1 MSKISK
7 LKNLFLKYNIEG
19 YLIPKNDSY
28 FNEFINP
35 REDRL
40 KFISNFTGSAGIAV
54 ILKNQNFLFVD
65 GRYIAQ
71 AKKESSK
78 NFKIIDITKS
88 SLTDF
93 LNHSKLRIGFD
104 ASLTKYSWHQ
114 QLKNK
119 KNFIEVPENLIDKIW
134 KKSNTKIQNKA
145 FVLENVYS
153 GEHYQNKLKQ
163 IKKILNIN
171 NNKSFFISASENIC
185 WLLNIRGKDSAYTP
199 VLNSQALLTQK
210 KLYVFCEIQKIPNTI
225 KQAYKKNVTFKEE
238 SFLFKILAKNKKKL
252 ITIDPSASVKTV
264 NYLNEKKLNVRFK
277 PDPISQLKTK
287 KNRIEIQN
295 TKVAHIYDGV
305 AVAKFIIWLKKQKK
319 INKLSEISA
328 QNKLEKFRKDNSSY
342 LFPSF
347 PTISGFGK
355 NAAIIHYHASKQSN
369 LKFRSNG
376 IYLIDSGGQYKEG
389 TTDITRTIAFGKQSP
404 AVKNIYTKVLKGH
417 LAVKNFNLTKKTTGR
432 QIDMAA
438 RKYLNINNLDY
449 AHGTGHGV
457 GYFLNVHESP
467 PSISKYS
474 TDNFVS
480 GQIVSNEPGFYS
492 PGLFGIRI
500 ENLIYVEEIKN
511 RLCFQD
517 LTLVPYEKNL
527 INVKLLNKKEVKSIN
542 RYHALVFE
550 LLKSFMKEEELSI
563 FAEQCSPL

>member
-7 LKNLFLKYNIEG
+7 LKNLFSKYNIEG

-54 ILKNQNFLFVD
+54 ILKNQNLLFVD

-114 QLKNK
+114 QLKNR

-163 IKKILNIN
+163 VKKILNIN

-210 KLYVFCEIQKIPNTI
+210 KLYVFCEMQKIPNTI

-438 RKYLNINNLDY
+438 RKYLNITNLDY

-474 TDNFVS
+474 RDNFVS
-480 GQIVSNEPGFYS
+480 GQIISNEPGFYS
-492 PGLFGIRI
+492 PGLFGMRI

-527 INVKLLNKKEVKSIN
+527 INVKLLNRKEVKSIN
-542 RYHALVFE
+542 RYHAIVFE

>member
-7 LKNLFLKYNIEG
+7 LKNLFSKYNIEG

-54 ILKNQNFLFVD
+54 ILKNQNLLFVD

-163 IKKILNIN
+163 VKKILNIN

-199 VLNSQALLTQK
+199 VLKSQALLTQK
-210 KLYVFCEIQKIPNTI
+210 RLYVFCEMQKISNTI
-225 KQAYKKNVTFKEE
+225 KQAYKKNVVFKEE

-355 NAAIIHYHASKQSN
+355 NAAIIHYRASKQSN

-438 RKYLNINNLDY
+438 RKYLNITNLDY

-474 TDNFVS
+474 RDNFVS
-480 GQIVSNEPGFYS
+480 GQIISNEPGFYS
-492 PGLFGIRI
+492 PGLFGMRI
-500 ENLIYVEEIKN
+500 ENLIYVEENKN
-511 RLCFQD
+511 KLCFQD
-517 LTLVPYEKNL
+517 LTLAPYEKNL
-527 INVKLLNKKEVKSIN
+527 INVKLLNRKEVKSIN
-542 RYHALVFE
+542 RYHEIVFE

>member
-7 LKNLFLKYNIEG
+7 LKNLFSKYNIEG

-54 ILKNQNFLFVD
+54 ILKNQNLLFVD

-114 QLKNK
+114 QLKNR

-163 IKKILNIN
+163 VKKILNIN

-210 KLYVFCEIQKIPNTI
+210 RLYVFCEMQKISNTI
-225 KQAYKKNVTFKEE
+225 KQAYKKNVVFKEE

-355 NAAIIHYHASKQSN
+355 NAAIIHYRASKQSN

-438 RKYLNINNLDY
+438 RKYLNITNLDY

-480 GQIVSNEPGFYS
+480 GQIISNEPGFYS
-492 PGLFGIRI
+492 PGLFGMRI

-527 INVKLLNKKEVKSIN
+527 INVKLLNRKEVKSIN
-542 RYHALVFE
+542 RYHAIVFE
-550 LLKSFMKEEELSI
+550 LLKSFMKEEELSV

>member
-7 LKNLFLKYNIEG
+7 LKNLFSKYNIEG

-54 ILKNQNFLFVD
+54 ILKNQNLLFVD

-163 IKKILNIN
+163 VKKILNIN

-225 KQAYKKNVTFKEE
+225 KQAYKKNVAFKEE

-355 NAAIIHYHASKQSN
+355 NAAIIHYRASKQSN

-438 RKYLNINNLDY
+438 RKYLNITNLDY

-474 TDNFVS
+474 RDNFVS
-480 GQIVSNEPGFYS
+480 GQIISNEPGFYS
-492 PGLFGIRI
+492 PGLFGMRI

-527 INVKLLNKKEVKSIN
+527 INVKLLNRKEVKSIN
-542 RYHALVFE
+542 RYHAIVFE

>member
-7 LKNLFLKYNIEG
+7 LKNLFSKYNIEG

-54 ILKNQNFLFVD
+54 ILKNQNLLFVD

-114 QLKNK
+114 QLKNR

-163 IKKILNIN
+163 VKKILNIN

-185 WLLNIRGKDSAYTP
+185 WLLNIRGKDSTYTP

-210 KLYVFCEIQKIPNTI
+210 RLYVFCEMQKISNTI
-225 KQAYKKNVTFKEE
+225 KQAYKKNVVFKEE

-252 ITIDPSASVKTV
+252 ITIDSSASVKTV

-438 RKYLNINNLDY
+438 RKYLNITNLDY

-550 LLKSFMKEEELSI
+550 LLKSFMKEEELSV

>member
-7 LKNLFLKYNIEG
+7 LKNLFSKYNIEG

-54 ILKNQNFLFVD
+54 ILKNQNLLFVD

-114 QLKNK
+114 QLKNR

-163 IKKILNIN
+163 VKKILNIN
-171 NNKSFFISASENIC
+171 NNKNFFISASENIC

-252 ITIDPSASVKTV
+252 ITIDSSASVKTV

-355 NAAIIHYHASKQSN
+355 NAAIIHYRASKQSN

-417 LAVKNFNLTKKTTGR
+417 LAVKNFNLTKNTTGR

-438 RKYLNINNLDY
+438 RKYLNITNLDY

-474 TDNFVS
+474 RDNFVS
-480 GQIVSNEPGFYS
+480 GQIISNEPGFYS
-492 PGLFGIRI
+492 PGLFGMRI
-500 ENLIYVEEIKN
+500 ENLIYVEENKN
-511 RLCFQD
+511 KLCFQD
-517 LTLVPYEKNL
+517 LTLAPYEKNL
-527 INVKLLNKKEVKSIN
+527 INVKLLNRKEVKSIN
-542 RYHALVFE
+542 RYHEIVFE

>member
-7 LKNLFLKYNIEG
+7 LKNLFSKYNIEG

-54 ILKNQNFLFVD
+54 ILKNQNLLFVD

-163 IKKILNIN
+163 VKKILNIN

-210 KLYVFCEIQKIPNTI
+210 RLYVFCEMQKISNTI
-225 KQAYKKNVTFKEE
+225 KQAYKKNVVFKEE

-252 ITIDPSASVKTV
+252 ITIDSSASVKTV

-328 QNKLEKFRKDNSSY
+328 QNKLEKFRKDNASY

-438 RKYLNINNLDY
+438 RKYLNITNLDY

-480 GQIVSNEPGFYS
+480 GQIISNEPGFYS
-492 PGLFGIRI
+492 PGLFGMRI

>member
-7 LKNLFLKYNIEG
+7 LKNLFSKYNIEG

-54 ILKNQNFLFVD
+54 ILKNQNLLFVD

-163 IKKILNIN
+163 VKKILNIN

-225 KQAYKKNVTFKEE
+225 KQAYKKNIAFKEE

-277 PDPISQLKTK
+277 
-287 KNRIEIQN
+287 
-295 TKVAHIYDGV
+295 
-305 AVAKFIIWLKKQKK
+305 F
-319 INKLSEISA
+319 
-328 QNKLEKFRKDNSSY
+328 
-342 LFPSF
+342 
-347 PTISGFGK
+347 
-355 NAAIIHYHASKQSN
+355 
-369 LKFRSNG
+369 
-376 IYLIDSGGQYKEG
+376 
-389 TTDITRTIAFGKQSP
+389 
-404 AVKNIYTKVLKGH
+404 NI
-417 LAVKNFNLTKKTTGR
+417 
-432 QIDMAA
+432 
-438 RKYLNINNLDY
+438 
-449 AHGTGHGV
+449 
-457 GYFLNVHESP
+457 
-467 PSISKYS
+467 
-474 TDNFVS
+474 
-480 GQIVSNEPGFYS
+480 
-492 PGLFGIRI
+492 
-500 ENLIYVEEIKN
+500 
-511 RLCFQD
+511 
-517 LTLVPYEKNL
+517 
-527 INVKLLNKKEVKSIN
+527 
-542 RYHALVFE
+542 
-550 LLKSFMKEEELSI
+550 
-563 FAEQCSPL
+563 

>member
-7 LKNLFLKYNIEG
+7 LKNLFSKYNIEG

-54 ILKNQNFLFVD
+54 ILKNQNLLFVD

-163 IKKILNIN
+163 VKKILNIN

-355 NAAIIHYHASKQSN
+355 NAAIIHYRASKQSN

-417 LAVKNFNLTKKTTGR
+417 LAVKNFNLTKNTTGR

-438 RKYLNINNLDY
+438 RKYLNITNLDY

-474 TDNFVS
+474 RDNFVS
-480 GQIVSNEPGFYS
+480 GQIISNEPGFYS
-492 PGLFGIRI
+492 PGLFGMRI

-517 LTLVPYEKNL
+517 LTLAPYEKNL

-542 RYHALVFE
+542 RYHVIVFE

>member
-7 LKNLFLKYNIEG
+7 LKNLFSKYNIEG

-54 ILKNQNFLFVD
+54 ILKNQNLLFVD

-104 ASLTKYSWHQ
+104 ASLTKYYWHQ

-225 KQAYKKNVTFKEE
+225 KQAYKKNIAFKEE

-295 TKVAHIYDGV
+295 TKIAHIYDGV

-438 RKYLNINNLDY
+438 RKYLNITNLDY

-480 GQIVSNEPGFYS
+480 GQIISNEPGFYS
-492 PGLFGIRI
+492 PGLFGMRI
-500 ENLIYVEEIKN
+500 ENLIYVEENKN

-517 LTLVPYEKNL
+517 LTLAPYEKNL

-542 RYHALVFE
+542 RYHAIVFE

>member
-7 LKNLFLKYNIEG
+7 LKNLFSKYNIEG

-54 ILKNQNFLFVD
+54 ILKNQNLLFVD

-163 IKKILNIN
+163 VKKILNIN

-185 WLLNIRGKDSAYTP
+185 WLLNIRGKDSTYTP

-210 KLYVFCEIQKIPNTI
+210 RLYVFCEMQKISNTI
-225 KQAYKKNVTFKEE
+225 KQAYKKNVVFKEE

-347 PTISGFGK
+347 PTISGSGK
-355 NAAIIHYHASKQSN
+355 NAAIIHYRASKQSN

-417 LAVKNFNLTKKTTGR
+417 LAVKNFNLTKNTTGR

-438 RKYLNINNLDY
+438 RKYLNITNLDY

-474 TDNFVS
+474 RDNFVS

-563 FAEQCSPL
+563 FTEQCSPL

>member
-7 LKNLFLKYNIEG
+7 LKNLFSKYNIEG

-54 ILKNQNFLFVD
+54 ILKNQNLLFVD

-225 KQAYKKNVTFKEE
+225 KQAYKKNIAFKEE

-438 RKYLNINNLDY
+438 RKYLNITNLDY

-527 INVKLLNKKEVKSIN
+527 INVKLLNRKEVKSIN
-542 RYHALVFE
+542 RYHAIVFE

>member
-7 LKNLFLKYNIEG
+7 LKNLFSKYNIEG

-54 ILKNQNFLFVD
+54 ILKNQNLLFVD

-163 IKKILNIN
+163 VKKILNIN

-225 KQAYKKNVTFKEE
+225 KQAYKKNVSFKEE

-264 NYLNEKKLNVRFK
+264 NYLNEKKLNFRFK

-355 NAAIIHYHASKQSN
+355 NAAIIHYRASKQSN

-417 LAVKNFNLTKKTTGR
+417 LAVKNFNLTKNTTGR

-492 PGLFGIRI
+492 PGLFGMRI

-527 INVKLLNKKEVKSIN
+527 INVKLLNRKEVKSIN
-542 RYHALVFE
+542 RYHAIVFE
-550 LLKSFMKEEELSI
+550 LLKSFMKGEELSI

>member
-7 LKNLFLKYNIEG
+7 LKNLFSKYNIEG

-54 ILKNQNFLFVD
+54 ILKNQNLLFVD

-114 QLKNK
+114 QLKNR

-163 IKKILNIN
+163 VKKILNIN

-210 KLYVFCEIQKIPNTI
+210 RLYVFCEMQKISNTI
-225 KQAYKKNVTFKEE
+225 KQAYKKNVVFKEE

-355 NAAIIHYHASKQSN
+355 NAAIIHYRASKQSN

-438 RKYLNINNLDY
+438 RKYLNITNLDY

-474 TDNFVS
+474 RDNFVS
-480 GQIVSNEPGFYS
+480 GQIISNEPGFYS
-492 PGLFGIRI
+492 PGLFGMRI
-500 ENLIYVEEIKN
+500 ENLIYVEENKN

-517 LTLVPYEKNL
+517 LTLAPYEKNL
-527 INVKLLNKKEVKSIN
+527 INVKLLNRKEVKSIN
-542 RYHALVFE
+542 RYHAIVFE

>member
-7 LKNLFLKYNIEG
+7 LKNLFSKYNIEG

-54 ILKNQNFLFVD
+54 ILKNQNLLFVD

-163 IKKILNIN
+163 VKKILNIN

-210 KLYVFCEIQKIPNTI
+210 RLYVFCEMQKISNTI
-225 KQAYKKNVTFKEE
+225 KQAYKKNVVFKEE

-252 ITIDPSASVKTV
+252 ITIDSSASVKTV

-355 NAAIIHYHASKQSN
+355 NAAIIHYRASKQSN

-438 RKYLNINNLDY
+438 RKYLNITNLDY

-474 TDNFVS
+474 RDNFVS
-480 GQIVSNEPGFYS
+480 GQIISNEPGFYS
-492 PGLFGIRI
+492 PGLFGMRI

-542 RYHALVFE
+542 RYHVIVFE

>member
-7 LKNLFLKYNIEG
+7 LKNLFSKYNIEG

-163 IKKILNIN
+163 VKKILNIN

-199 VLNSQALLTQK
+199 VLKSQALLTQK
-210 KLYVFCEIQKIPNTI
+210 RLYVFCEMQKISNTI
-225 KQAYKKNVTFKEE
+225 KQAYKKNVVFKEE

-355 NAAIIHYHASKQSN
+355 NAAIIHYRASKQSN

-449 AHGTGHGV
+449 AHSTGHGV

-527 INVKLLNKKEVKSIN
+527 IDVKLLNKKEVKSIN

>member
-7 LKNLFLKYNIEG
+7 LKNLFSKYNIEG

-54 ILKNQNFLFVD
+54 ILKNQNLLFVD

-114 QLKNK
+114 QLKNR

-163 IKKILNIN
+163 VKKILNIN

-185 WLLNIRGKDSAYTP
+185 WLLNIRGKDSTYTP

-210 KLYVFCEIQKIPNTI
+210 RLYVFCEMQKISNTI
-225 KQAYKKNVTFKEE
+225 KQAYKKNVVFKEE

-252 ITIDPSASVKTV
+252 ITIDSSASVKTV

-355 NAAIIHYHASKQSN
+355 NAAIIHYRASKQSN

-438 RKYLNINNLDY
+438 RKYLNITNLDY

-474 TDNFVS
+474 RDNFVS
-480 GQIVSNEPGFYS
+480 GQIISNEPGFYS
-492 PGLFGIRI
+492 PGLFGMRI
-500 ENLIYVEEIKN
+500 ENLIYVEENKN

-517 LTLVPYEKNL
+517 LTLAPYEKNL
-527 INVKLLNKKEVKSIN
+527 INVKLLNRKEVKSIN
-542 RYHALVFE
+542 RYHEIVFE

>member
-7 LKNLFLKYNIEG
+7 LKNLFSKYNIEG

-54 ILKNQNFLFVD
+54 ILKNQNLLFVD

-114 QLKNK
+114 QLKNR

-163 IKKILNIN
+163 VKKILNIN

-210 KLYVFCEIQKIPNTI
+210 RLYVFCEMQKISNTI
-225 KQAYKKNVTFKEE
+225 KQAYKKNVVFKEE

-527 INVKLLNKKEVKSIN
+527 INVKLLNRKEVKSIN
-542 RYHALVFE
+542 RYHAIVFE
-550 LLKSFMKEEELSI
+550 LLKSFMKEEELSV

>member
-7 LKNLFLKYNIEG
+7 LKNLFSKYNIEG

-54 ILKNQNFLFVD
+54 ILKNQNLLFVD

-163 IKKILNIN
+163 VKKILNIN

-355 NAAIIHYHASKQSN
+355 NAAIIHYRASKQSN

-417 LAVKNFNLTKKTTGR
+417 LAVKNFNLTKNTTGR

-438 RKYLNINNLDY
+438 RKYLNITNLDY

-474 TDNFVS
+474 RDNFVS
-480 GQIVSNEPGFYS
+480 GQIISNEPGFYS
-492 PGLFGIRI
+492 PGLFGMRI
-500 ENLIYVEEIKN
+500 ENLIYVEENKN

-542 RYHALVFE
+542 RYHVIVFE

>member
-7 LKNLFLKYNIEG
+7 LKNLFSKYNIEG

-54 ILKNQNFLFVD
+54 ILKNQNLLFVD

-114 QLKNK
+114 QLKNR

-163 IKKILNIN
+163 VKKILNIN

-210 KLYVFCEIQKIPNTI
+210 KLYVFCEMQKIPNTI

-355 NAAIIHYHASKQSN
+355 NAAIIHYRASKQSN

-438 RKYLNINNLDY
+438 RKYLNITNLDY

-474 TDNFVS
+474 RDNFVS
-480 GQIVSNEPGFYS
+480 GQIISNEPGFYS
-492 PGLFGIRI
+492 PGLFGMRI
-500 ENLIYVEEIKN
+500 ENLIYVEENKN

-517 LTLVPYEKNL
+517 LTLAPYEKNL
-527 INVKLLNKKEVKSIN
+527 INVKLLNRKEVKSIN
-542 RYHALVFE
+542 RYHAIVFE

>member
-7 LKNLFLKYNIEG
+7 LKNLFSKYNIEG

-54 ILKNQNFLFVD
+54 ILKNQNLLFVD

-114 QLKNK
+114 QLKNR

-163 IKKILNIN
+163 VKKILNIN

-185 WLLNIRGKDSAYTP
+185 WLLNIRGKDSTYTP

-210 KLYVFCEIQKIPNTI
+210 RLYVFCEMQKISNTI
-225 KQAYKKNVTFKEE
+225 KQAYKKNVVFKEE

-328 QNKLEKFRKDNSSY
+328 QNKLEKFRKDNASY

-438 RKYLNINNLDY
+438 RKYLNITNLDY

-474 TDNFVS
+474 RDNFVS
-480 GQIVSNEPGFYS
+480 GQIISNEPGFYS
-492 PGLFGIRI
+492 PGLFGMRI

-527 INVKLLNKKEVKSIN
+527 INVKLLNRKEVKSIN
-542 RYHALVFE
+542 RYHAIVFE
-550 LLKSFMKEEELSI
+550 LLKSFMKEEELSV

>member
-7 LKNLFLKYNIEG
+7 LKNLFSKYNIEG

-54 ILKNQNFLFVD
+54 ILKNQNLLFVD

-163 IKKILNIN
+163 VKKILNIN

-417 LAVKNFNLTKKTTGR
+417 LAVKNFNLTKNTTGR

-438 RKYLNINNLDY
+438 RKYLNITNLDY

-492 PGLFGIRI
+492 PGLFGMRI

-550 LLKSFMKEEELSI
+550 LLKSFMKEEELSV

>member
-54 ILKNQNFLFVD
+54 ILKNQNLLFVD

-104 ASLTKYSWHQ
+104 ASLTKYYWHQ

-225 KQAYKKNVTFKEE
+225 KQAYKKNIAFKEE

-295 TKVAHIYDGV
+295 TKIAHIYDGV

-438 RKYLNINNLDY
+438 RKYLNITNLDY

-517 LTLVPYEKNL
+517 LTLAPYEKNL
-527 INVKLLNKKEVKSIN
+527 INVKLLNRKEVKSIN
-542 RYHALVFE
+542 RYHEIVFE
-550 LLKSFMKEEELSI
+550 LLKSFMKEEELSV

>member
-7 LKNLFLKYNIEG
+7 LKNLFSKYNIEG

-54 ILKNQNFLFVD
+54 ILKNQNLLFVD

-163 IKKILNIN
+163 VKKILNIN

-355 NAAIIHYHASKQSN
+355 NAAIIHYRASKQSN

-438 RKYLNINNLDY
+438 RKYLNITNLDY

-527 INVKLLNKKEVKSIN
+527 INVKLLNRKEVKSIN
-542 RYHALVFE
+542 RYHAIVFE
-550 LLKSFMKEEELSI
+550 LLKSFMKEEELSV

>member
-225 KQAYKKNVTFKEE
+225 KQAYKKNIAFKEE

-328 QNKLEKFRKDNSSY
+328 QNKLEKFRKDNASY

-527 INVKLLNKKEVKSIN
+527 INVKLLNRKEVKSIN
-542 RYHALVFE
+542 RYHAIVFE

>member
-1 MSKISK
+1 MNKISK
-7 LKNLFLKYNIEG
+7 LKNLFSKYNIEG

-35 REDRL
+35 GEDRL
-40 KFISNFTGSAGIAV
+40 QFISDFTGSAGTAI
-54 ILKNQNFLFVD
+54 ILKKQNLLFVD
-65 GRYIAQ
+65 GRYITQ
-71 AKKESSK
+71 AKKESAK
-78 NFKIIDITKS
+78 NFKIIDIAKS
-88 SLTDF
+88 SLLDF

-104 ASLTKYSWHQ
+104 PSLTKYSWHQ

-145 FVLENVYS
+145 FILEDIYS
-153 GEHYQNKLKQ
+153 GENYQSKLKQ
-163 IKKILNIN
+163 VKKILNISN
-171 NNKSFFISASENIC
+171 NESFFISASENIC

-210 KLYVFCEIQKIPNTI
+210 KLYVFCEIKKISDTI
-225 KQAYKKNVTFKEE
+225 RQEYKKNVEFKEE
-238 SFLFKILAKNKKKL
+238 SLLFKILAKNKNKL
-252 ITIDPSASVKTV
+252 ITIDRSASVKII
-264 NYLNEKKLNVRFK
+264 NYLNEEKLNIKFK
-277 PDPISQLKTK
+277 PDPISQLKTQ
-287 KNRIEIQN
+287 KNKIEIQN
-295 TKVAHIYDGV
+295 TKIAHIYDGV

-319 INKLSEISA
+319 IKELSEISA
-328 QNKLEKFRKDNSSY
+328 QNKLEKFRKDNPSY

-355 NAAIIHYHASKQSN
+355 NAAIIHYRASKQSN
-369 LKFRSNG
+369 LKFRSTG

-389 TTDITRTIAFGKQSP
+389 TTDITRTISFGKQSL

-474 TDNFVS
+474 RDNFIS
-480 GQIVSNEPGFYS
+480 GQIISNEPGFYS

-500 ENLIYVEEIKN
+500 ENLIHVEENKK
-511 RLCFQD
+511 RLYFQD
-517 LTLVPYEKNL
+517 LTLAPYEKNL
-527 INVKLLNKKEVKSIN
+527 INIKLLNRKEIKSIN
-542 RYHALVFE
+542 HYHKIVFE
-550 LLKSFMKEEELSI
+550 LLKSFMKQEELSI

>member
-7 LKNLFLKYNIEG
+7 LKNLFSKYNIEG

-54 ILKNQNFLFVD
+54 ILKNQNLLFVD

-163 IKKILNIN
+163 VKKILNIN

-210 KLYVFCEIQKIPNTI
+210 RLYVFCEMQKISNTI
-225 KQAYKKNVTFKEE
+225 KQAYKKNVVFKEE

-252 ITIDPSASVKTV
+252 ITIDSSASVKTV

-328 QNKLEKFRKDNSSY
+328 QNKLEKFRKDNASY

-438 RKYLNINNLDY
+438 RKYLNITNLDY

-480 GQIVSNEPGFYS
+480 GQIISNEPGFYS
-492 PGLFGIRI
+492 PGLFGMRI

-527 INVKLLNKKEVKSIN
+527 INVKLLNRKEVKSIN
-542 RYHALVFE
+542 RYHAIVFE
-550 LLKSFMKEEELSI
+550 LLKSFMKEEELSV

>member
-7 LKNLFLKYNIEG
+7 LKNLFSKYNIEG

-54 ILKNQNFLFVD
+54 ILKNQNLLFVD

-134 KKSNTKIQNKA
+134 KKLNTKIQNKA

-163 IKKILNIN
+163 VKKILNIN

-210 KLYVFCEIQKIPNTI
+210 KLYVFCEIQKIPSTI

-305 AVAKFIIWLKKQKK
+305 AVAKFLIWLKKQNK

-328 QNKLEKFRKDNSSY
+328 QNKLEKFRKDNASY

-527 INVKLLNKKEVKSIN
+527 INVKLLNRKEVKSIN
-542 RYHALVFE
+542 RYHAIVFE
-550 LLKSFMKEEELSI
+550 LLKSFMKEEELSV